1 MSSQGFDISEP
12 YELTA
17 QASDPRAR
25 FIFEGFETTAGRRI
39 GDFGLSGGGAAGLEI
54 DRADRALGTPN
65 HALVIASSRRHTD
78 IYLMVPEDIL
88 DPTPDM
94 SGTQSPLIRADMTFF
109 ETRGGGA
116 VFSTS
121 SIAWAGAMAWNGYD
135 NEISQITGNVLR
147 RFKDPTPFRQS

>member
-1 MSSQGFDISEP
+1 
-12 YELTA
+12 
-17 QASDPRAR
+17 
-25 FIFEGFETTAGRRI
+25 
-39 GDFGLSGGGAAGLEI
+39 
-54 DRADRALGTPN
+54 
-65 HALVIASSRRHTD
+65 
-78 IYLMVPEDIL
+78 MVPEDIL

-135 NEISQITGNVLR
+135 NEISKITENVLR
-147 RFKDPTPFRQS
+147 RFQNQVPFRHC